1 MQKPFFGRHALL
13 VLAIVYFSIP
23 FALRGSRYAVQR
35 MKNDVKDWLPTD
47 FPETHELD
55 WFRQRFLGEQFV
67 AISWD
72 GCHGDRDDTRFRR
85 FVDNLFPELPPSV
98 KRARQAAGLEPD
110 DDWYRDLYTRSFMPE
125 RADVEESFIGNRL
138 ALKYVPEDHFDWAGR
153 GEKWLRSGRNNW
165 VYITPKGELY
175 QWKGNQ
181 TWPAQLWRGIV
192 RAATGKNSI
201 EGQTE
206 GVVDLGLLD
215 GPWYYEDPSRL
226 NARLVKSVTTGPSV
240 LKQMTSEE
248 SQLDIGMAEARDRL
262 RGVFFGPDD
271 EQTCIVITLTEAA
284 KSDPRGLVGRGM
296 LGRER
301 GVLLDIAEKAGV
313 QAPRPPPAL
322 PSFLAGLFEQED
334 ADDRPMLRLG
344 GPPVDNAAIDE
355 EGQIT
360 LARLLGL
367 SLAVGLGLSW
377 ICFRSINITIMV
389 FLVGGF
395 SAVTSVGIIYW
406 TGSQLDAVLMSMPS
420 LVYVLG
426 ISGAVHVV
434 NYYRESVGEH
444 GMASAPDHAVKLGF
458 WPCTMAAFTTSLGL
472 LSLATSN
479 IVPIRKF
486 GCYAAIGVIA
496 TLILL
501 FTYLPAA
508 LEMWPPRRY
517 LSRTSKQDSPAPTS
531 AIERFLDS
539 FWQAI
544 GRFVIGHYWFVKCS
558 CLALLVLGVI
568 GLTKIN
574 TSVQL
579 LKLFDQKAKIIE
591 DYQWLEAHLGKLVP
605 MELVVCIK
613 PRVIDPSTVNV
624 GLEEAVTNA
633 ETLFAEPKPEGMNF
647 LERMDISKQ
656 VSDELDRLYG
666 AEGLGIMS
674 RPMSAHTFAR
684 EAGQGVFKDR
694 MLPALSDGLEKS
706 RQEFVDADF
715 LRVDPDDESELWRI
729 SLRLAALDD
738 IDFGDFVQQV
748 QRVVEPIMLAYE
760 SRQFILRRE
769 ADAGA
774 EEGIRPR
781 FFCVATENTFG
792 ETLTPAQLRE
802 LANVDQVSIDQ
813 SAIYWRHLHRLLKQ
827 EGMQTA
833 KGRLYLTKEDD
844 LKGIQPTDVLVVM
857 DNVPGISK
865 DKLNELGCF
874 WLDARNHEFDPRS
887 EATAHNVRSDN
898 GELGQNVSVVYT
910 GLVPIVYKAQTTLL
924 TSLIQ
929 STGLAFVM
937 IAVVMI
943 FLLRSAKAGLLAML
957 PNVFPVV
964 AIFGAMG
971 WLDRLVDIGSMMTA
985 SVAMGVAVDDTIHFL
1000 SWFRRGLDEGRPR
1013 NEAILL
1019 AYRRVATA
1027 MTQTTAI
1034 GGIGL
1039 SIFAFSTFTP
1049 TQMFGTLMLALLG
1062 AALIGDLFFLPA
1074 LLASPLGKMFDAGI
1088 SAGRPESA
1096 TEGDESK
1103 SLSGPKFEETARA
1116 KNLGASLRE
1125 DPRH

>member
-1 MQKPFFGRHALL
+1 MHKSFFGRHALL
-13 VLAIVYFSIP
+13 VLAIVFFSIP

-55 WFRQRFLGEQFV
+55 WFRKRFLGEQFV
-67 AISWD
+67 VISWD
-72 GCHGDRDDTRFRR
+72 GCHGNRDDVRFQK
-85 FVDNLFPELPPSV
+85 FVDNLFPEIPPSLE
-98 KRARQAAGLEPD
+98 RANQAAGVEPVEHWHD
-110 DDWYRDLYTRSFMPE
+110 DLYTRSFMPE
-125 RADVEESFIGNRL
+125 RADLEDSFVGNKL
-138 ALKYVPEDHFDWAGR
+138 LLKYLPKDHYDWAGKK
-153 GEKWLRSGRNNW
+153 EKWMRSGKNNW

-181 TWPAQLWRGIV
+181 TWPAQLWRGIT
-192 RAATGKNSI
+192 RLATGSNSV
-201 EGQTE
+201 EGNTE
-206 GVVDLGLLD
+206 IVADLGLVD

-226 NARLVKSVTTGPSV
+226 NARLVKSVTSGPSV
-240 LKQMTSEE
+240 LSQMTDEE
-248 SQLDIGMAEARDRL
+248 SQLDIGPAEAHDRL
-262 RGVFFGPDD
+262 RGVLFGPDD
-271 EQTCIVITLTEAA
+271 KQTCVVVTLTEAA
-284 KSDPRGLVGRGM
+284 KDDPRGLVGRGM

-301 GVLLDIAEKAGV
+301 GFLLDAAEKAGL
-313 QAPRPPPAL
+313 QAPRPPPAV
-322 PSFLAGLFEQED
+322 PGFLAGLFPNVAP
-334 ADDRPMLRLG
+334 ADERPLLRLG

-355 EGQIT
+355 EGQVT

-377 ICFRSINITIMV
+377 VCFRSINITIMV

-434 NYYRESVGEH
+434 NYYRESVSDV
-444 GMASAPDHAVKLGF
+444 GMSDAPDNAVKLGF

-472 LSLATSN
+472 MSLATSN
-479 IVPIRKF
+479 IVPIKKF

-496 TLILL
+496 TLLLL

-517 LSRTSKQDSPAPTS
+517 LKRTAKQGDQDPSS
-531 AIERFLDS
+531 AIERFLDR
-539 FWQAI
+539 FWQAV
-544 GRFVIGHYWFVKCS
+544 GRYVIGNYWFVKFS
-558 CLALLVLGVI
+558 CLALLIVGAI
-568 GLTKIN
+568 GLTRIN

-591 DYQWLEAHLGKLVP
+591 DYEWLEGNLGKLVP

-613 PRVIDPSTVNV
+613 PEVIDPSTINV
-624 GLEEAVTNA
+624 ELEEAVNNA
-633 ETLFAEPKPEGMNF
+633 DQLFAEPKPEGLSF
-647 LERMDISKQ
+647 LERMEISKK
-656 VSDELDRLYG
+656 VADELDRIYG
-666 AEGLGIMS
+666 SDGLGIMS
-674 RPMSAHTFAR
+674 RPMTANTFAPTEGIMAR
-684 EAGQGVFKDR
+684 ARQHYSDQLEASQKD
-694 MLPALSDGLEKS
+694 
-706 RQEFVDADF
+706 FVDHDF
-715 LRVDPDDESELWRI
+715 LRVDAENKSELWRV

-760 SRQFILRRE
+760 SRQFILQRKRGPE
-769 ADAGA
+769 IDADF
-774 EEGIRPR
+774 RPN
-781 FFCVATENTFG
+781 FFCVATATTFDKQ
-792 ETLTPAQLRE
+792 LTPEE
-802 LANVDQVSIDQ
+802 LQTIENVDDVPVNQSI
-813 SAIYWRHLHRLLKQ
+813 IYWRHLHQLLKL
-827 EGMQTA
+827 EGMTPV
-833 KGRLYLTKEDD
+833 KGYISKAED
-844 LKGIQPTDVLVVM
+844 LRHVKPTDVLVVL
-857 DNVPGISK
+857 DDVAGINK
-865 DKLNELGCF
+865 QQLDDIGCY
-874 WLDARNHEFDPRS
+874 WLDARNHEFDPRA
-887 EATAHNVRSDN
+887 EATANKVRQDN
-898 GELGQNVSVVYT
+898 GEIGQNVSVVYT

-937 IAVVMI
+937 IAVVMV

-971 WLDRLVDIGSMMTA
+971 WMDQLVDIGSMMTA

-1000 SWFRRGLDEGRPR
+1000 SWFRRGLDEGRSR
-1013 NEAILL
+1013 NDAILL

-1034 GGIGL
+1034 GGVGL

-1049 TQMFGTLMLALLG
+1049 TQMFGTLMLTLLA
-1062 AALIGDLFFLPA
+1062 AALVGDLLFLPA
-1074 LLASPLGKMFDAGI
+1074 LLASPLGRMFDRDRTSRTANQAKDAV
-1088 SAGRPESA
+1088 SHSPA
-1096 TEGDESK
+1096 
-1103 SLSGPKFEETARA
+1103 SGPKLDQNLVARA
-1116 KNLGASLRE
+1116 SSPSSILRE
-1125 DPRH
+1125 DQGH